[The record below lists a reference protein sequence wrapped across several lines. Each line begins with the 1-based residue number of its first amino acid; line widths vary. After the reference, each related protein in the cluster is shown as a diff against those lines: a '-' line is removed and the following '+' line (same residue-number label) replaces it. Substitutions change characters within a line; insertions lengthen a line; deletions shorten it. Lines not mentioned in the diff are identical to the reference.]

1 MMKNK
6 YKQKKL
12 VDNLYK
18 YREDKLS
25 KLRIQ
30 LIQTITDITD
40 SRLDK
45 TASEKTLLEQMI
57 KILSEALT
65 DKEQTEFDK
74 LFDLFVAEKD
84 KSEQLLLALKDK
96 KVQTYADYH
105 TTIFKSLDTWL
116 RHNGY
121 TEEMINDVYEMKN
134 KAETIEEHYKKNV
147 NSKK

>member
-1 MMKNK
+1 MKSK

-12 VDNLYK
+12 VDKLYK

-25 KLRIQ
+25 KLKMQ
-30 LIQTITDITD
+30 LIRTITDITD

-45 TASEKTLLEQMI
+45 TALEKTLLEQMI
-57 KILSEALT
+57 KIISEALT

>member
-1 MMKNK
+1 MKNK

-25 KLRIQ
+25 KLKMQ
-30 LIQTITDITD
+30 LIRTITDITD

-45 TASEKTLLEQMI
+45 TPLEKTLLEQMI

-84 KSEQLLLALKDK
+84 K
-96 KVQTYADYH
+96 
-105 TTIFKSLDTWL
+105 
-116 RHNGY
+116 
-121 TEEMINDVYEMKN
+121 
-134 KAETIEEHYKKNV
+134 
-147 NSKK
+147 